1 MAQKETILI
10 ADDDPSMLRLYEL
23 MLNESGYSTLLA
35 EDGLQCVQRAAN
47 STPDLIILDVFM
59 PQLDGYEAIT
69 LLRKMPHLRH
79 TPIVFLS
86 GHDTS
91 PENIEKGYKLG
102 GTEYLAK
109 PIDDKELL
117 ARVRALLRV
126 SKAEKDLRT
135 LRESFN
141 YMIIHDL
148 RGPLSG
154 VIGYVE
160 LLKDDKEKIPP
171 EDFELISGIGDA
183 TTVLLEIVRDFLQ
196 VSRIE
201 GGMLHLQ
208 QQPILLRS
216 IIESSRSHFTQL
228 IQQKEITVTLDV
240 DSTPIFLGDAELLEE
255 VFTNLLDNALRFT
268 EPQGTISIV
277 SRIEERDT
285 ISNVVITV
293 ADTGAGIPSE
303 DMPMLFDKNRIM
315 TSGAKR
321 AGARTGLGLPICK
334 GIVEAHGGT
343 IDVHSELQ
351 RGTTFTISLPFNKAE

>member
-1 MAQKETILI
+1 MAQKEIILV

-23 MLNESGYSTLLA
+23 MLNQSGYTALLA
-35 EDGLQCVQRAAN
+35 ENGLQCVQRAAN
-47 STPDLIILDVFM
+47 TSPDLIILDVFM
-59 PQLDGYEAIT
+59 PQLDGYEAIA

-79 TPIVFLS
+79 TPIVFLT

-102 GTEYLAK
+102 GTEYWAK
-109 PIDDKELL
+109 PINDEELL
-117 ARVRALLRV
+117 ARVRAILRV

-135 LRESFN
+135 IRESFN

-154 VIGYVE
+154 ISGYVE
-160 LLKDDKEKIPP
+160 LLKEDKEKIPP
-171 EDFELISGIGDA
+171 EDFELISGIGEA
-183 TTVLLEIVRDFLQ
+183 TVVLLEIVKDFLE

-201 GGMLHLQ
+201 AGTLRIQH
-208 QQPILLRS
+208 QPILLRP
-216 IIESSRSHFTQL
+216 IIESCCNRFAPL
-228 IQQKEITVTLDV
+228 IQQKEITVTFTV
-240 DSTPIFLGDAELLEE
+240 DSTPMFLGDGELLEE
-255 VFTNLLDNALRFT
+255 VFSNLLNNALRFT
-268 EPQGTISIV
+268 EPHGTISITSQV
-277 SRIEERDT
+277 EEKNGAA
-285 ISNVVITV
+285 NVIITV
-293 ADTGAGIPSE
+293 ADTGVGIPPE
-303 DMPMLFDKNRIM
+303 DIPMLFDKNRIM

-351 RGTTFTISLPFNKAE
+351 HGTTFIVTLPFNKAE